1 MIFNYLFF
9 IYITKQ
15 VPLSYIPEPVYKASA
30 DWIDQIPDMKVSNFV
45 KWASKNIRTDLAE
58 EEVIIDCEKDE
69 FHEKVKKK
77 PFIELKVSPM
87 SL

>member
-1 MIFNYLFF
+1 
-9 IYITKQ
+9 
-15 VPLSYIPEPVYKASA
+15 
-30 DWIDQIPDMKVSNFV
+30 MKVSNFV